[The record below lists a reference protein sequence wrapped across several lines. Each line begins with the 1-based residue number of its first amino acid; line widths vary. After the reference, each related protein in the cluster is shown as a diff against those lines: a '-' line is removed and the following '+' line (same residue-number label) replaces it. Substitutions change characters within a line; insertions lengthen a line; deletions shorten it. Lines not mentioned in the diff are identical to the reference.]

1 MPELDRVERI
11 KCKINELRK
20 KLIQLI
26 NEKQNLLDPDVV
38 STSQQLDDV
47 LNEYNKMM
55 NEDSKSSEW
64 LSQLF
69 RISHI
74 KSIYTMT

>member
-1 MPELDRVERI
+1 VPELDRVERI

-55 NEDSKSSEW
+55 NEDSKSSE
-64 LSQLF
+64 
-69 RISHI
+69 
-74 KSIYTMT
+74 

>member
-1 MPELDRVERI
+1 VPELDRVERI

-26 NEKQNLLDPDVV
+26 NEKQNLLDPDAV

-55 NEDSKSSEW
+55 NEDSKSSE
-64 LSQLF
+64 
-69 RISHI
+69 
-74 KSIYTMT
+74 

>member
-55 NEDSKSSEW
+55 NEDSKSSE
-64 LSQLF
+64 
-69 RISHI
+69 
-74 KSIYTMT
+74 